1 MGDPGPAD
9 GADDRLDGR
18 HHSAGR
24 SKHLDPLSDTLV
36 HDWLP
41 IGHHDELCSRGY
53 PGDDFF
59 QVIRSHCGLFA
70 FSPRHHSEQPPLSR
84 ILKPQHWAPFRP
96 PPASDAS
103 CDARLISKYI
113 FGARLATLER
123 WPAFGTPRA

>member
-1 MGDPGPAD
+1 MGDPSPAD

-24 SKHLDPLSDTLV
+24 SKHLDPLRDTLV

-70 FSPRHHSEQPPLSR
+70 FSSRTHSEQHSLSR
-84 ILKPQHWAPFRP
+84 IIKPQHWTAFRP
-96 PPASDAS
+96 PPPSDGPP
-103 CDARLISKYI
+103 DARVISKET
-113 FGARLATLER
+113 FCA
-123 WPAFGTPRA
+123 PPTPFSLTQPLLP